1 LEPVTI
7 QAVVI
12 GSVTYSDSSKVVKVL
27 TKESGVIPIWVRT
40 GKKSNKAIW
49 HPLSMVEL
57 SGFTRKKTGGLANFK
72 EASRYLPANNLLN
85 DAKRS
90 SVAFFIA
97 EVLDK
102 SLEDEVPLPE
112 VFNLMIDIINLIEL
126 ETTVS
131 NLHIFFMSRL
141 VEALGLMPEEY
152 DKTNMGAVKSLNL
165 DTGEW
170 SEINISLTAKDHYL
184 NIKLA
189 SLLMAISGMNF
200 GQLQGIWLPKSDK
213 KELLLG
219 MVMFV
224 QLHHSGLREIKSYDV
239 LETIFAT

>member
-1 LEPVTI
+1 MEPVAI

-12 GSVTYSDSSKVVKVL
+12 GSVTYSDSSRVVKVL
-27 TKESGVIPIWVRT
+27 TEENGVIPIWVRT
-40 GKKSNKAIW
+40 GKKAKKAIW

-57 SGFTRKKTGGLANFK
+57 SGFTRKKSGGLANFK
-72 EASRYLPANNLLN
+72 EASRCLPANNLLN

-126 ETTVS
+126 ENSVS
-131 NLHIFFMSRL
+131 SLHIFFMSRL
-141 VEALGLMPEEY
+141 VDALGLMPEEL
-152 DKTNMGAVKSLNL
+152 DVENSGLVKSLHL

-170 SEINISLTAKDHYL
+170 SEINRSLTAKDHYL
-184 NIKLA
+184 SFDLA
-189 SLLMAISGMNF
+189 LKLMAISGMNF
-200 GQLQGIWLPKSDK
+200 EQSQRIVLSKSDK

-239 LETIFAT
+239 LETIFAA

>member
-1 LEPVTI
+1 LEPVDI

-12 GSVTYSDSSKVVKVL
+12 GSVTYSDSSRVVKVL

-40 GKKSNKAIW
+40 GKKSKKALW
-49 HPLSMVEL
+49 HPLSVVEL
-57 SGFTRKKTGGLANFK
+57 SGFTRKKSGGLANFK
-72 EASRYLPANNLLN
+72 EAARCLPANNLLN

-112 VFNLMIDIINLIEL
+112 VFDLMIDIINLIEL
-126 ETTVS
+126 ETSVS

-141 VEALGLMPEEY
+141 VDALGLMPEEY
-152 DKTNMGAVKSLNL
+152 DRTNMGAVNSLNL

-170 SEINISLTAKDHYL
+170 SEIKMSLTAKDHYL
-184 NIKLA
+184 NFELA
-189 SLLMAISGMNF
+189 SLLMAISGMDF
-200 GQLQGIWLPKSDK
+200 EQLQGISLAKSDK